1 MGFLFQVTVCCKRTG
16 YHSGVVHQQI
26 KDTTYFSVLF
36 AILGRGPIEL
46 GSGNM
51 APGKQSQS

>member
-1 MGFLFQVTVCCKRTG
+1 MGFFVPSDGLLQKDRVR
-16 YHSGVVHQQI
+16 VHRQI
-26 KDTTYFSVLF
+26 KDTNYFSALF

-51 APGKQSQS
+51 APVKQSQS